1 MRISCVMPVSRI
13 LISLCVIRQ
22 KIRIKISIA
31 DIVLR
36 CFSREKVLMEHK
48 EVCLKLNGKQNAKLR
63 SGSIKFQNYFKQ
75 LAVPFKIYIDF
86 DSFFKM
92 GSERWR

>member
-22 KIRIKISIA
+22 KIRIKITIA

-36 CFSREKVLMEHK
+36 RFSREKVLMEHK

-63 SGSIKFQNYFKQ
+63 SGSIKFQYYFKQ
-75 LAVPFKIYIDF
+75 LAVPFKIYADF
-86 DSFFKM
+86 
-92 GSERWR
+92 ERWR